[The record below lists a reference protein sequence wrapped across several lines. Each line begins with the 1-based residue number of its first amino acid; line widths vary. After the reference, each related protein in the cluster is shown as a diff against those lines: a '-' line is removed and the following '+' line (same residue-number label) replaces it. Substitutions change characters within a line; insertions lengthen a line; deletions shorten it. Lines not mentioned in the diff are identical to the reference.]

1 MNPFMPFDRLGDVA
15 ESAYKKIYT
24 GDGAAFG
31 SCVERIL
38 YVLDRLVN
46 ADMITNTTR
55 KRIKTFLAREM
66 SLPDI
71 QVISSHT
78 NHVVLLNTE
87 THEQDSF
94 DLREYITWITEAL
107 CKDSIMKRNLHGREN
122 YEGVKRVLNDYGD
135 DRQKIL
141 SSDTW
146 IDFYICDEVIF
157 FTKKDEEN
165 IHLYIQKR
173 EKDVSTF
180 LRERNALKDALL
192 MEEALADGR
201 IYHFDNDE
209 SVFVEDIQGGII
221 KIEDVKDDICDY
233 SYMQGNIL
241 NQLADGSL
249 LILEGSR
256 LICLNKTGIKKVVV
270 DNEFIGVT
278 SIEGNEIYWKSRFRR
293 KDVERGN
300 NVDIEKVTRKKMLRC
315 LKKDK
320 VSKEMLWKGLLL
332 TLYDFDRMNFD
343 EHIGNRI
350 KFACFFDRLP
360 MPFTLS
366 RIMDRLSEVEAYCY
380 DGDIIKGDEYIEAMG
395 YLMDIDIDQY
405 DENATTTALIY
416 LLENVTINPYERIAS
431 CSGHEVLDC
440 VEFFFGDTD
449 EENNQGSYD
458 GEDKDYPMLDITDDE
473 FMKLLDKKIAEL
485 DKQIEKEKRK
495 ERESKKLAE
504 QRRSKETDRV
514 SETSDKGRS
523 AEIIRM
529 PFGD

>member
-15 ESAYKKIYT
+15 ESAYKKIYM

-38 YVLDRLVN
+38 YVLDQLVN

-66 SLPDI
+66 SLSDI

-107 CKDSIMKRNLHGREN
+107 CKDPIMKRNLHGREN
-122 YEGVKRVLNDYGD
+122 YEGVKRVLNDYGE

-141 SSDTW
+141 ASDSW
-146 IDFYICDEVIF
+146 IDFYICDNAIF

-173 EKDVSTF
+173 EKDVTTF
-180 LRERNALKDALL
+180 LRERNAQRDALL
-192 MEEALADGR
+192 MEETLTDGR

-209 SVFVEDIQGGII
+209 SVFVEDTQGGII
-221 KIEDVKDDICDY
+221 KIENVKDDTCDY

-256 LICLNKTGIKKVVV
+256 LICLDKTGIKKVIV
-270 DNEFIGVT
+270 DNAFIGVT
-278 SIEGNEIYWKSRFRR
+278 SVEGNEIYWKSRFRR
-293 KDVERGN
+293 KDIEIGN
-300 NVDIEKVTRKKMLRC
+300 NGHIERVTRKKMLRC

-360 MPFTLS
+360 IPFTLS
-366 RIMDRLSEVEAYCY
+366 RIMDKLSEMEAYCY
-380 DGDIIKGDEYIEAMG
+380 GGDIIKGDGYIEAMG
-395 YLMDIDIDQY
+395 YLMDIDIDRY

-416 LLENVTINPYERIAS
+416 LLENVTINPYERIATH
-431 CSGHEVLDC
+431 SGHGILDC
-440 VEFFFGDTD
+440 VEFYFGVTD
-449 EENNQGSYD
+449 EENNQGSYAGD
-458 GEDKDYPMLDITDDE
+458 DKDYPMLDVTDDE
-473 FMKLLDKKIAEL
+473 FMRLLDKKIAEL
-485 DKQIEKEKRK
+485 DKQIEKEERK
-495 ERESKKLAE
+495 ERESKKPAE
-504 QRRSKETDRV
+504 QRRSKGNDRV

>member
-1 MNPFMPFDRLGDVA
+1 MNPFMPFDYLGDVA

-55 KRIKTFLAREM
+55 KRIKTFLAREIRL
-66 SLPDI
+66 SDI

-107 CKDSIMKRNLHGREN
+107 CKDPIMKRNLHGREN
-122 YEGVKRVLNDYGD
+122 YEGVKSVLNDYGD

-146 IDFYICDEVIF
+146 IDFYICDEMIF

-173 EKDVSTF
+173 EKDVTAF
-180 LRERNALKDALL
+180 LRERNALEDALL

-201 IYHFDNDE
+201 IYRFDNDE

-256 LICLNKTGIKKVVV
+256 LICLDKTGIKKVIV
-270 DNEFIGVT
+270 DNAFIGVT
-278 SIEGNEIYWKSRFRR
+278 SVEGNEIYWKSRFRR
-293 KDVERGN
+293 KDIEIGN
-300 NVDIEKVTRKKMLRC
+300 NRDIEKVTRKKMLRC
-315 LKKDK
+315 LKNDK

-366 RIMDRLSEVEAYCY
+366 RIMDSLSEVEAYCY
-380 DGDIIKGDEYIEAMG
+380 DGDIIKGDGYIEAMG
-395 YLMDIDIDQY
+395 YLMDIDIDRY

-416 LLENVTINPYERIAS
+416 LLENVTINPYERIAMH
-431 CSGHEVLDC
+431 SGHGILDC
-440 VEFFFGDTD
+440 VEFFFGVND
-449 EENNQGSYD
+449 EENNKGSYD
-458 GEDKDYPMLDITDDE
+458 GEDKDYPMLDVADDE
-473 FMKLLDKKIAEL
+473 FMRLLDKKIAEL
-485 DKQIEKEKRK
+485 DKQIEKEERK
-495 ERESKKLAE
+495 ERESKKSAE